1 MMKTVALT
9 VDEEDFYLEVEMD
22 GEVSSDEESIW
33 KKTQKDTRKL
43 KVSNL
48 SGNDDRFQLIFV

>member
-22 GEVSSDEESIW
+22 GEVSSDETSI
-33 KKTQKDTRKL
+33 
-43 KVSNL
+43 
-48 SGNDDRFQLIFV
+48 

>member
-22 GEVSSDEESIW
+22 GEVSSDEESI
-33 KKTQKDTRKL
+33 
-43 KVSNL
+43 
-48 SGNDDRFQLIFV
+48 

>member
-22 GEVSSDEESIW
+22 GEVSSDENSI
-33 KKTQKDTRKL
+33 
-43 KVSNL
+43 
-48 SGNDDRFQLIFV
+48 